1 MNEKAPPKISTAMI
15 AGISAIKIERKNSTT
30 YWADDGKYTFSA
42 SEPTVL
48 EQIYAWTKHATPEA
62 GRLAQ
67 TAAFREAGDLVKG
80 AVAEFFFRFASVR
93 DMDWDKSFAGF
104 RLRPVLQSLKL
115 EAVHSIAGHV
125 ALEGTRTRMQSA
137 ILGETAPG
145 SLFDIWDEGSASPS
159 SWQFITANTVSYQE
173 GRVNLAGIY
182 ALIKRAMQSTAG
194 AGQASPMDFLETAMS
209 TRLGMPLPAAIGL
222 FSGEFASLQSSSTL
236 DSAKQVSVIGIR
248 DKAATLKL
256 LPAELAEHG
265 ARRRSEGDT
274 TF

>member
-182 ALIKRAMQSTAG
+182 PLIKPAMQSTAG
-194 AGQASPMDFLETAMS
+194 TGQESPLGVPGPRPCP
-209 TRLGMPLPAAIGL
+209 RLCVRPAPAVAL
-222 FSGEFASLQSSSTL
+222 FYGDL
-236 DSAKQVSVIGIR
+236 
-248 DKAATLKL
+248 AA
-256 LPAELAEHG
+256 
-265 ARRRSEGDT
+265 
-274 TF
+274 